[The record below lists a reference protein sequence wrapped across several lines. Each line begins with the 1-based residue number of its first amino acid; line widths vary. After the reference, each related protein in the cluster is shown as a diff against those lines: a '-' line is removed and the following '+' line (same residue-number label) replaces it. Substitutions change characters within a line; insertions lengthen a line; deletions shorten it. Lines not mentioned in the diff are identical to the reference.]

1 MLTERLL
8 VFILSEIACVYF
20 IREIACVYQDLDG
33 DGMPELI
40 SGWSN
45 GKIEVRND
53 HNGEVV
59 YKDYFNDSISG
70 IVEADY
76 RMDGRVR
83 FFYLLHT

>member
-1 MLTERLL
+1 MATTDVDR
-8 VFILSEIACVYF
+8 EIACVYF